1 LNEKSQEIPAMPTIM
16 TDTLPADV
24 SAYIQSELRAG
35 KYQSADELVTA
46 ALRERRDR
54 EQQLAELRAKI
65 DEGIQDFARG
75 DYIEIAGEAA
85 HEAFFDELK
94 SEVLNRSDEAR

>member
-1 LNEKSQEIPAMPTIM
+1 MPTIT

-24 SAYIQSELRAG
+24 SAYIQAELRDG
-35 KYQSADELVTA
+35 KYQSAEDLVTA

-54 EQQLAELRAKI
+54 QQQLAELRAKI
-65 DEGIQDFARG
+65 DAGIEDFARG
-75 DYIEIAGEAA
+75 DYIEIADEAA